1 MSIYEENI
9 LFLEK
14 QFPELL
20 KFLQSVPDKKCKTET
35 AKNGALTLLY
45 FQDQT
50 PYYIH
55 SKFNPLEESAKII
68 AHKNL
73 SADHI
78 IVMGLGLGYL
88 LEKIMATK
96 SRFSR
101 VLLIE
106 PEPEIIKRSL
116 ETFRWQKLLTRGDF
130 FYVFGNSFAEI
141 TRMIHTFINIVTL
154 DTVEYIELPSE
165 TRILKPF
172 FSKTRQV
179 IEEEIKTN
187 IYDFK
192 TRMAESY
199 MLPRNILKNL
209 PLILDTRPVAHLKN
223 AFPNTP
229 GFIVSAG
236 PSLDKN
242 MLHLKKIRNR
252 ALLIAVDTA
261 LKPLLKRSIHPHFTA
276 IGDPSHKNYLHLQG
290 TEKEIR
296 HFIAAEACIAH
307 QVFRDFQ
314 DKIFTL
320 SVGKSMVRMI
330 EEHSEPFGELEAWG
344 SVISIALTLALY
356 IGLDPIIFV
365 GQDFAFTDTRNHCR
379 GTSWEDDLLEYT
391 SDLDQLQRFE
401 KQSISGNKRVIEIKD
416 IYGNKT
422 LTSDRL
428 KLYKNYLVGLVGKY
442 PHTRFINATEGGI
455 FSEIPSMPLHET
467 IQRFVYGRPE
477 IDFSK
482 LQHLPTLNKKENTRR
497 LRDFFRTRLTFF
509 QDYHQK
515 VQEALRML
523 RDIKDDSP
531 AARDMVFPI
540 LAAVETIKNDLYT
553 DTQNGDMVEMWSPSP
568 IYYFLKGYK
577 RVEHKESDQSYIKE
591 NIRLYKTYFQDINPL
606 LEDIIKRFKETIESL
621 VNCNW

>member
-1 MSIYEENI
+1 MNIYEENI

-20 KFLQSVPDKKCKTET
+20 NFLQSAPEGKCKTET
-35 AKNGALTLLY
+35 AKNGSLTLLY
-45 FQDQT
+45 FQNQI

-55 SKFNPLEESAKII
+55 SKFNPQEESAKII

-78 IVMGLGLGYL
+78 IVMGLGLGYH
-88 LEKIMATK
+88 LEKVMATK
-96 SRFSR
+96 NKFSR

-106 PEPEIIKRSL
+106 PEREIIKHSL
-116 ETFRWQKLLTRGDF
+116 KTLRWQTLLTRGDF
-130 FYVFGNSFAEI
+130 FYVFGDSYAEI
-141 TRMIHTFINIVTL
+141 TRMVHTFINIVTL
-154 DTVEYIELPSE
+154 DAVEYIELPSE
-165 TRILKPF
+165 TRILKAF
-172 FSKTRQV
+172 FGKARQV
-179 IEEEIKTN
+179 IDEEIKTN
-187 IYDFK
+187 VYDFK

-209 PLILDTRPVAHLKN
+209 PLILNTRPVAHLKN

-242 MLHLKKIRNR
+242 ILHLKKIRDR

-290 TEKEIR
+290 AEKEIR

-320 SVGKSMVRMI
+320 SIGKSMVRMM

-356 IGLDPIIFV
+356 MGLDPIIFV

-401 KQSISGNKRVIEIKD
+401 KQSIAGNKRVLETRD

-422 LTSDRL
+422 FTSDRL
-428 KLYKNYLVGLVGKY
+428 KLYKNFLAGLVEKY
-442 PHTRFINATEGGI
+442 PHNRFINATEGGI
-455 FSEIPSMPLHET
+455 FSEIPAMPLLET
-467 IQRFVYGRPE
+467 IQRFVYGKPG

-482 LQHLPTLNKKENTRR
+482 LRGLPTLNKKENILR
-497 LRDFFRTRLTFF
+497 LLDFFQARLTFF
-509 QDYHQK
+509 RDYRQK
-515 VQEALRML
+515 VQEALAL
-523 RDIKDDSP
+523 LGDIKDDSP
-531 AARDMVFPI
+531 AAWDTVFPI
-540 LAAVETIKNDLYT
+540 LAAVETIKNDLYA
-553 DTQNGDMVEMWSPSP
+553 DPQNGDMVEMWSPSP

-577 RVEHKESDQSYIKE
+577 RVEHRESDRSYIKE
-591 NIRLYKTYFQDINPL
+591 SVRLYKTYFQDITPL
-606 LEDIIKRFKETIESL
+606 LEDIIERFKETTESL
-621 VNCNW
+621 VSGE

>member
-1 MSIYEENI
+1 MNVYDENI
-9 LFLEK
+9 LFLQK
-14 QFPELL
+14 QFPSLL
-20 KFLQSVPDKKCKTET
+20 EFLQSVPEGKCKTET
-35 AKNGALTLLY
+35 AQNGSLTLLY
-45 FQDQT
+45 MQNQI

-55 SKFNPLEESAKII
+55 SKFNPDSESFKII
-68 AHKNL
+68 ADKNL

-78 IVMGLGLGYL
+78 IVLGLGLGFH
-88 LEKIMATK
+88 LEKIMAVK
-96 SRFSR
+96 NRFSR

-106 PEPEIIKRSL
+106 PEPEIVKHSL
-116 ETFRWQKLLTRGDF
+116 KTVRWQKLLTRGDF
-130 FYVFGNSFAEI
+130 FYVFGSNYAEI
-141 TRMIHTFINIVTL
+141 TRMVHTFINIVTL
-154 DTVEYIELPSE
+154 ETVEYIELPSE

-172 FSKTRQV
+172 FSKTRKV

-187 IYDFK
+187 VYDFK

-209 PLILDTRPVAHLKN
+209 PLILNTRPVAHLKN
-223 AFPNTP
+223 SFAGVP

-242 MLHLKKIRNR
+242 ILHLKKIRDR
-252 ALLIAVDTA
+252 GLLIAVDTA

-307 QVFRDFQ
+307 QVFKDFQ
-314 DKIFTL
+314 AKIFTL
-320 SVGKSMVRMI
+320 SIGKPMVRMM

-356 IGLDPIIFV
+356 MGLDPIIFV

-391 SDLDQLQRFE
+391 SDLDQWQRFE
-401 KQSISGNKRVIEIKD
+401 KQSIAGNKRVIEAMD

-422 LTSDRL
+422 FTSDRL
-428 KLYKNYLVGLVGKY
+428 KLYKNFLVGLVEKY

-455 FSEIPSMPLHET
+455 FTEIPAMPLLET
-467 IQRFVYGRPE
+467 IQRFIFGKPG

-482 LQHLPTLNKKENTRR
+482 LQCLPTLNKKENILR
-497 LRDFFRTRLTFF
+497 LQDFFQGKLIFF
-509 QDYHQK
+509 QGYHQK
-515 VQEALRML
+515 VQEALGQL
-523 RDIKDDSP
+523 QEIKDDSP
-531 AARDMVFPI
+531 AARDTVFPI
-540 LAAVETIKNDLYT
+540 LATVEAIKNDLYT
-553 DTQNGDMVEMWSPSP
+553 DPQNGDMVEMWSPSP

-577 RVEHKESDQSYIKE
+577 RVEHKESDHSYIKE
-591 NIRLYKTYFQDINPL
+591 SIRLYKTYFQDITPL

-621 VNCNW
+621 VSGNW